1 MEKYF
6 KRNLALNKWFEFEN
20 NNEQILIN
28 EYKFVQHNRNEVV
41 IQDVKSYI
49 YYKLDFNSV
58 RAGSSIYELDDKIYE
73 GTWIKDD

>member
-6 KRNLALNKWFEFEN
+6 KRNSTLNKWFEFEN
-20 NNEQILIN
+20 NEQILK

-49 YYKLDFNSV
+49 YYKLDYNSIKT
-58 RAGSSIYELDDKIYE
+58 GSSIYEFDDKIYE

>member
-6 KRNLALNKWFEFEN
+6 KRNLALNKWFEFE

-49 YYKLDFNSV
+49 YFKLDFNSV
-58 RAGSSIYELDDKIYE
+58 RAGRSIYELDDKIYE